1 MLDGEGEFRQVYEA
15 FRPRVLRHLTSLV
28 GEDEAEDVA
37 QDVFLKIY
45 AALPYF
51 RGESQ
56 LSTWIHR
63 IVSNAALD
71 RIRKASRRRLAE
83 GRLPGEV
90 MAEEEDQRLWVTSEE
105 QGLKD
110 AEVARL
116 LGLTPGVVKIRLHR
130 ARAKLRA
137 QLEANCTFDR
147 DDCNRLTCEPKVG

>member
-90 MAEEEDQRLWVTSEE
+90 MAEEEDQRLWADDNAASADQELIRHEMSDCVQALVE
-105 QGLKD
+105 
-110 AEVARL
+110 RL
-116 LGLTPGVVKIRLHR
+116 P
-130 ARAKLRA
+130 
-137 QLEANCTFDR
+137 ANY
-147 DDCNRLTCEPKVG
+147 